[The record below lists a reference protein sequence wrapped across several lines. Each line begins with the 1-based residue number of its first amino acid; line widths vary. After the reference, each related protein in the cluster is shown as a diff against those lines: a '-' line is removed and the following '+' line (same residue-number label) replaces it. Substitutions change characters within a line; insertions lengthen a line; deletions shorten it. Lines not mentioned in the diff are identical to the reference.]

1 MPKGS
6 DVLKGRVEVAI
17 PGAVVPVYLSIP
29 SLIFPAQ
36 LSSYRISLVE
46 TGENT

>member
-1 MPKGS
+1 MPTGS
-6 DVLKGRVEVAI
+6 DVLKGRVEAAI

-36 LSSYRISLVE
+36 LSSCRISQVKM
-46 TGENT
+46 GEHT